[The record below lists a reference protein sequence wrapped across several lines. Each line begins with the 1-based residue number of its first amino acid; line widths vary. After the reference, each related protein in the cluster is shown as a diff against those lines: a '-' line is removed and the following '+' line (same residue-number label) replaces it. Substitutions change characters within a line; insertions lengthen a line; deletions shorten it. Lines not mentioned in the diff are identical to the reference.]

1 MKAQAMLAEEETQQ
15 SIENTL
21 PLGSICWEIERVG
34 RMKAA
39 FACTMCEGMQ

>member
-1 MKAQAMLAEEETQQ
+1 MKAKAMVAEEETQH

-21 PLGSICWEIERVG
+21 PLGSISWEIE

-39 FACTMCEGMQ
+39 FACTVHEGMQ